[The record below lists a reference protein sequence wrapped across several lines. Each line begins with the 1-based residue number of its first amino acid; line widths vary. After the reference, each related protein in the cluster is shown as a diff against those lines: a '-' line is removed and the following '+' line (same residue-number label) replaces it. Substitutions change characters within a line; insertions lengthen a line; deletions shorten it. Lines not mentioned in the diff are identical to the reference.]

1 MNACGSGTLGGGME
15 VAELTWKLCENCGC
29 RSPAS
34 ESGDN
39 LTVPALATATKAAAA
54 ARRRRRAT
62 EEDDEAAIATDDGRG
77 MNDAE
82 RRQRRS
88 FIDGHE
94 AMGTATLAETFGKHA
109 GATDP
114 PRKVSPRNS
123 YC

>member
-1 MNACGSGTLGGGME
+1 M
-15 VAELTWKLCENCGC
+15 
-29 RSPAS
+29 
-34 ESGDN
+34 
-39 LTVPALATATKAAAA
+39 AAAA

-109 GATDP
+109 GATDSQG
-114 PRKVSPRNS
+114 KFLQEIVTVKNVSINEECQRS
-123 YC
+123 LVYG